1 MKKILFGLS
10 AIFFAFSAYADN
22 IDQSLL
28 GADKNGAACQQIDN
42 NTTLCWKNNGGS
54 IGGTNA
60 CQNKRADDS
69 CSTTGTAEA
78 KCQTIDGLE
87 GLRCTAKKCKPGYF
101 LWVTSKRSKNVK
113 SYEDYQSQGVCIHE
127 SWCDTWC
134 ATCPDCTECKLHTF
148 TWHEIPATDEICYS
162 TKNTSNNDTTPAPD
176 SDPGLDPQ
184 NDKGCNLTFADGTP
198 IENVDWAE
206 SAKPGYDDT
215 DNKITL
221 IKTPVRNITSV
232 YKNKN
237 NEIIK
242 QNESNFSDNYYE
254 NVPHLFDLTHINNS
268 QIPQSERD
276 KYTDAVAIIFKC
288 NNGKPEITPIV
299 SVPVPGTPNPND
311 GITLGFECESG
322 TMCQKFD
329 VFSAIDEQISYLQRL
344 DDHFFT
350 GSSVWKTD
358 AGKFNTARLASD
370 SIAGVVLGTAGGIIT
385 SKIVKKNQIKNGF
398 EDLKCTIGGQV
409 VATYGDE
416 FTVNVK

>member
-1 MKKILFGLS
+1 MRKILFGLS

-78 KCQTIDGLE
+78 KCQTIDCLE

-148 TWHEIPATDEICYS
+148 TWHGLDATDEICYS
-162 TKNTSNNDTTPAPD
+162 TKNTSNNDTDPAPD
-176 SDPGLDPQ
+176 SNPDLGPQ
-184 NDKGCNLTFADGTP
+184 NDTGCNLTFADGQT
-198 IENVDWAE
+198 IKNVDWAE
-206 SAKPGYDDT
+206 SAKPGYAST
-215 DNKITL
+215 TKLLN
-221 IKTPVRNITSV
+221 TPVQKTSSI
-232 YKNKN
+232 YQNSKTG
-237 NEIIK
+237 IIQ
-242 QNESNFSDNYYE
+242 QNESQFDPKFNDKT
-254 NVPHLFDLTHINNS
+254 PHLFNLTSVTYNGNPIKFTPNNLDEYNY
-268 QIPQSERD
+268 IE
-276 KYTDAVAIIFKC
+276 FKC

-299 SVPVPGTPNPND
+299 SVPVPGTPNPNN
-311 GITLGFECESG
+311 GITLGFECEPG

-344 DDHFFT
+344 DDNFFT